1 MTKERLEMGL
11 SKSKGN
17 MYEWVTHMHS
27 HLRGVCP
34 HRCCYCYVQAH
45 ERRWHSGAFAGPLR
59 LKRDELAVKYGSGK
73 TIFVEHQNDL
83 FAELVPQEWVLE
95 ILRHCREW
103 PENEYVFQT
112 KNPGRLRQFAMY
124 LPKNS
129 AVGTT
134 IETNRYYEC
143 MAHAPRT
150 VARQWEMMALRK
162 QHPHMTLFVTIE
174 PIMKFDMEEMVK
186 IAEFKPDFVNI
197 GADSKWHGLPEPT
210 RAEVLALVRALE
222 ERGVKVNRKS
232 NLERLVGK

>member
-1 MTKERLEMGL
+1 MGL
-11 SKSKGN
+11 SKTKGN

-27 HLRGVCP
+27 HLRGECP
-34 HRCCYCYVQAH
+34 HGCKYCYVQSH

-73 TIFVEHQNDL
+73 VIFIEHQNDL
-83 FAELVPQEWVLE
+83 FSNDVPMGWVLE
-95 ILRHCREW
+95 ILEHCRAW
-103 PENEYVFQT
+103 PDNEYIFQT
-112 KNPGRLRQFAMY
+112 KNPGRLRHIFMRY
-124 LPKNS
+124 LPAS
-129 AVGTT
+129 VVGTT
-134 IETNRYYEC
+134 IETNRHYEC

-174 PIMKFDMEEMVK
+174 PILRFDLSEMLK

-197 GADSKWHGLPEPT
+197 GADSKGHGLEEPT
-210 RAEVLALVRALE
+210 RDEVLALVKALE

-232 NLERLVGK
+232 NLERLVAA